1 MTDILLIT
9 LIFLAVVNIILVLF
23 KKAKVD
29 LRPQLKELETSVNKF
44 DVVLDKNGRDTR
56 EEFRS
61 NREENGRQA
70 LKSREELTKSLR
82 SFELNFKSNTAEFGK
97 QQLEINKVTVERI
110 KEVKDS
116 IEKHLRDIREDNN
129 KQITEMRKTV
139 DEKLQS
145 TLEKRI
151 GESFKQ
157 VSDRLELVHK
167 GLGEMQ
173 TIATGVGDLKKVL
186 SNVKTRGVL
195 GEYQLGN
202 ILEEILA
209 PGQYGKNV
217 ATKKGSQ
224 ANVEYAVKLPG
235 KDSDGEVWLPIDS
248 KFPIESYNRLLD
260 AFESGDKDG
269 ITISQKELIRS
280 VESFAKDIHNKYID
294 PPHTT
299 DFAIMFLPVESLYGE
314 VLRHPGL
321 FETLQRKYKITVTG
335 PTTLSALLNSL
346 QMGFR
351 TLAVQKKSSEVW
363 KVLEAVKTEFGKFEE
378 QLDTV
383 YSHLNKASNS
393 LDVLKTTRTNVM
405 LRKLKNV
412 GSLNSLDTKS
422 VLEVSSDED
431 DPLKEM
437 Y

>member
-9 LIFLAVVNIILVLF
+9 LIFLAIVNIIFTIF
-23 KKAKVD
+23 KKAKVNI
-29 LRPQLKELETSVNKF
+29 RPQLKDLETAVGKF
-44 DVVLDKNGRDTR
+44 DTALDKSGKDTR
-56 EEFRS
+56 EEFRL
-61 NREENGRQA
+61 NREESGRQA
-70 LKSREELTKSLR
+70 YSSRQELTKSLG
-82 SFELNFKSNTAEFGK
+82 SFEEKFKANTLDFSK
-97 QQLEINKVTVERI
+97 QQALLNKESIESI
-110 KEVKDS
+110 KEVKVS
-116 IEKHLRDIREDNN
+116 VERHLRDIREDNN

-224 ANVEYAVKLPG
+224 ANVEYAVRLPG
-235 KDSDGEVWLPIDS
+235 QSNDSEIWMPIDS

-260 AFESGDKDG
+260 AYDSGDKSLID
-269 ITISQKELIRS
+269 ISQKELTKT

-314 VLRHPGL
+314 VLRHSGL
-321 FETLQRKYKITVTG
+321 FETLQRKYKITITG

-383 YSHLNKASNS
+383 YSHLHKASNS

-405 LRKLKNV
+405 LRKLRNV
-412 GSLNSLDTKS
+412 GSLETKS
-422 VLEVSSDED
+422 SLEIGVDED

-437 Y
+437 L